1 MTRLSFLIVAA
12 ASAVF
17 FMNAAAADARSI
29 GFGDLQTYVD
39 IADPQ
44 ISPDGK
50 SVVLV
55 VARPD
60 YRHDVWATSLVLV
73 DIASR
78 RQRPLTD
85 YSTVKD
91 VESPRWSPAGDR
103 LAFLA
108 GTGPSDQEV
117 FQLFAMSVADRRIAQ
132 LTHAAN
138 DVSQF
143 AWRPDGKA
151 IAYVT
156 ADVERRGPYDDA
168 FEVSSGDYLA
178 RAATT
183 PSHIW
188 LTSLDAHQRRLTAG
202 GAGLPSMSPPYA
214 TVASQISWSSNGRT
228 IAFARLPSAD
238 EDDANHQE
246 IRLLDVATGTQRKL
260 APGRYQM
267 MPLFSPDGRRI
278 AYAYPREG
286 DYNQITQ
293 LFASAASGG
302 SGQLLTGDLDR
313 NVLWAAWM
321 PDGRSL
327 LLGADDRTRTSMWIQ
342 TIGGPARKLDLGD
355 VNWELTNNA
364 EIDNWVPASV
374 SKRGAIAFTGSTA
387 THPYELYYKATA
399 DSPPMRL
406 TDFNHALAALDLAPS
421 HAFDY
426 GGPNGFAEDGVVT
439 YPPGYVAGKRYPL
452 VVDVHGGPIWSAATA
467 FDELVQL
474 LAARGFIVFRP
485 NYRGSDNLGNAYERA
500 IYRDAGDG
508 PGRDVMSGV
517 RALEAMGTVDPKRVA
532 VSGWSYGGFM
542 TSWLIGHYHIW
553 KAAVSGAAVNDWI
566 VDYTT
571 ADDQTADRLQL
582 GTTPWSPEGRKE
594 YIEQSPLT
602 YAAQITTPTLIM
614 ADTFDVRVPA
624 TQSYELFHALR
635 DEHVPV
641 RFVAYPVY
649 GHLPADPVRYFD
661 IDRRWVDW
669 LASYLK

>member
-1 MTRLSFLIVAA
+1 V
-12 ASAVF
+12 
-17 FMNAAAADARSI
+17 
-29 GFGDLQTYVD
+29 
-39 IADPQ
+39 
-44 ISPDGK
+44 
-50 SVVLV
+50 
-55 VARPD
+55 
-60 YRHDVWATSLVLV
+60 
-73 DIASR
+73 
-78 RQRPLTD
+78 
-85 YSTVKD
+85 
-91 VESPRWSPAGDR
+91 
-103 LAFLA
+103 
-108 GTGPSDQEV
+108 
-117 FQLFAMSVADRRIAQ
+117 
-132 LTHAAN
+132 
-138 DVSQF
+138 
-143 AWRPDGKA
+143 
-151 IAYVT
+151 
-156 ADVERRGPYDDA
+156 
-168 FEVSSGDYLA
+168 
-178 RAATT
+178 
-183 PSHIW
+183 
-188 LTSLDAHQRRLTAG
+188 
-202 GAGLPSMSPPYA
+202 
-214 TVASQISWSSNGRT
+214 
-228 IAFARLPSAD
+228 
-238 EDDANHQE
+238 
-246 IRLLDVATGTQRKL
+246 
-260 APGRYQM
+260 
-267 MPLFSPDGRRI
+267 
-278 AYAYPREG
+278 
-286 DYNQITQ
+286 
-293 LFASAASGG
+293 G
-302 SGQLLTGDLDR
+302 S
-313 NVLWAAWM
+313 
-321 PDGRSL
+321 
-327 LLGADDRTRTSMWIQ
+327 
-342 TIGGPARKLDLGD
+342 
-355 VNWELTNNA
+355 
-364 EIDNWVPASV
+364 
-374 SKRGAIAFTGSTA
+374 
-387 THPYELYYKATA
+387 
-399 DSPPMRL
+399 
-406 TDFNHALAALDLAPS
+406 
-421 HAFDY
+421 
-426 GGPNGFAEDGVVT
+426 
-439 YPPGYVAGKRYPL
+439 PGYVAGKRYPL